1 MKVSVQLT
9 TLTVSLSLCT
19 QMDVILFPLNQN
31 KNDYGQ
37 ISSAHII
44 PLGIAKISFHF
55 ISLFHCDL
63 RDSTVCKFIVKR
75 RILLYQDYFD

>member
-19 QMDVILFPLNQN
+19 QMDVILFPLYEN

-37 ISSAHII
+37 ISS
-44 PLGIAKISFHF
+44 GHF
-55 ISLFHCDL
+55 IQFG
-63 RDSTVCKFIVKR
+63 DSQDI
-75 RILLYQDYFD
+75 IL